1 MVGVQGSAAAARL
14 PGPQPLSLLELT
26 LGTPTAQDGPGM
38 GVVVETQEG
47 FLAVQAVGGRWE
59 PHAHTW
65 HLRQAAAGSQLWF
78 CFAAL
83 DALSRSK

>member
-1 MVGVQGSAAAARL
+1 
-14 PGPQPLSLLELT
+14 
-26 LGTPTAQDGPGM
+26 M